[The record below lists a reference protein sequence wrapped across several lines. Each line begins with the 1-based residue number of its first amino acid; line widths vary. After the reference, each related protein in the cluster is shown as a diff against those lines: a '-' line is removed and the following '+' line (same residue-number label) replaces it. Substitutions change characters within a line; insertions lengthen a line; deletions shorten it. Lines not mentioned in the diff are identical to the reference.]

1 MKGGR
6 PRAFAPRQA
15 VAAAAVAILVL
26 VSAPL
31 TAAGIDWS
39 TVLRPATLEFLHLG
53 NPYQTVGSLG
63 PPWLFVL
70 LTPLALLPVEVGGVV
85 LFWLDLATWVIVSRK
100 LGSGSVVNVL
110 AVVTSPMVVNGLL
123 ARNVDFLVMWG
134 LLLPPELAV
143 FFLAIKPQVGG
154 VALAYLA
161 VREYRRGG
169 MRRLARI
176 FLIPC
181 LVGVLSFLAYGLK
194 LSDAREAIDVP
205 WNASPL
211 TCLGWPSLVIGLGV
225 FVYALTR
232 QDSGD
237 GARMSMAAT
246 PFFSPYVGSQ
256 SWVSV
261 LPALM
266 KSKALYLMWAIAW
279 GWIVYVLV
287 R

>member
-1 MKGGR
+1 MNGGR
-6 PRAFAPRQA
+6 AWAFRPRQ
-15 VAAAAVAILVL
+15 VLAATAVAIVVL
-26 VSAPL
+26 VSAP
-31 TAAGIDWS
+31 AVPAGIDWS
-39 TVLRPATLEFLHLG
+39 TVLRPATLVFLHLG
-53 NPYQTVGSLG
+53 NPYDLG
-63 PPWLFVL
+63 ATFNPPWLFVL
-70 LTPLALLPVEVGGVV
+70 LTPLAVLPVSVGGVV
-85 LFWLDLATWVIVSRK
+85 LFWLDLATWVVVSKK
-100 LGSGSVVNVL
+100 LGTGSVLNAL

-154 VALAYLA
+154 AALVYLA

-169 MRRLARI
+169 LRRVARI

-181 LVGVLSFLAYGLK
+181 AISILAFLAYGLK
-194 LSDAREAIDVP
+194 PSDAREAINLP

-211 TCLGWPSLVIGLGV
+211 MLLGWPSIAIGLCILV
-225 FVYALTR
+225 FAHTR
-232 QDSGD
+232 QVQKD

-256 SWVSV
+256 SWVSI

-266 KSKALYLMWAIAW
+266 KSKALYLMWVIAW
-279 GWIVYVLV
+279 AWIVYVLV